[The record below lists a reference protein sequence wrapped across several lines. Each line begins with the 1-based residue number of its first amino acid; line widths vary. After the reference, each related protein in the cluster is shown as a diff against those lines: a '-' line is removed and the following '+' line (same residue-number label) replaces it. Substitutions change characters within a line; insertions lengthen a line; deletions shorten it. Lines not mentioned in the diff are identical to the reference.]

1 MTTIGYGDKVPQT
14 WIGKTIGSCFAVF
27 AMSFFALPA
36 VSHRIHNNLFLTPT
50 PNEHNIDK
58 HVLQGILGS
67 GFALKVQ
74 QKQRQKHFNRQIPAA
89 ACLIQVRLSDVQ
101 QAFV

>member
-36 VSHRIHNNLFLTPT
+36 VSHRIHHKLFLILTS
-50 PNEHNIDK
+50 NEHNIYK
-58 HVLQGILGS
+58 PVLQGILGS

-89 ACLIQVRLSDVQ
+89 ACLIQVRLSDGQ
-101 QAFV
+101 HTFV